1 MFIFMKVSSFC
12 WPPKIR
18 ARPSLAVSQ
27 YQIGIIE
34 ATCWSLGE
42 HYHVILELTMFRR
55 YSVQSG
61 RRIMRGNSMYRV
73 PRVLPVLLFLC
84 FNLNKVGHKNHW
96 YFVYLMNAPVWQH
109 PTSLSPPTVS
119 IRQIL
124 RCLSRLL
131 AIKSDI
137 LSNLMEINSYCL
149 RPAGCWEQNE
159 VSYYLE
165 TQILKKIL
173 PCAMPGAMRLS
184 LRFVVMEPSPS
195 EIQTDLNKNKT
206 TNCRIGL
213 SRNFTDYL
221 SNLYKYEELFSCP
234 DC

>member
-1 MFIFMKVSSFC
+1 
-12 WPPKIR
+12 
-18 ARPSLAVSQ
+18 
-27 YQIGIIE
+27 
-34 ATCWSLGE
+34 
-42 HYHVILELTMFRR
+42 
-55 YSVQSG
+55 
-61 RRIMRGNSMYRV
+61 
-73 PRVLPVLLFLC
+73 
-84 FNLNKVGHKNHW
+84 
-96 YFVYLMNAPVWQH
+96 MNAPVWQH

-137 LSNLMEINSYCL
+137 LSNLMEINSYCV

-173 PCAMPGAMRLS
+173 PCATPGATRLS
-184 LRFVVMEPSPS
+184 LTRSVVMEPSPS
-195 EIQTDLNKNKT
+195 EIKTHLNKNKT

-213 SRNFTDYL
+213 SRNFTDYF
-221 SNLYKYEELFSCP
+221 STLYKYEELFSCLANNTELFTRLTEMRQENP
-234 DC
+234 EQKVLRGEQCHIFINSDIHFNERSQIILSQDSRAPQSSFSSSGIFQFICKFSREKFLRQSLLQTLQGWW